1 MNCPSEGLCRSV
13 NCLEIKWWTAQWT
26 VRKYFSFL
34 ILRTNWYP
42 IWWSQFM
49 KPKTETCTGYVI
61 NMELTWGNEAVW
73 KRRKKTFL
81 QAQSVL
87 KTTAYFYSDLTFLK
101 MFQLVKF
108 YRVFFFFWP
117 HLEAWELSVP
127 QSEIKPR
134 PLVARV
140 LSPTNEPPK
149 WSEVAQSCPTLCNP
163 VDCSLPG
170 SSVRGILQARIL
182 EWVTI
187 SFSRGS
193 SWPSDQTRVSRIG
206 GRRFNLWAT
215 RRASPNSIIY
225 TSSKQNCKI

>member
-108 YRVFFFFWP
+108 YRVFFFFLTTSWSLRAFSSP
-117 HLEAWELSVP
+117 IRDQTQAP
-127 QSEIKPR
+127 GSESAESNQWTTK
-134 PLVARV
+134 V
-140 LSPTNEPPK
+140 K
-149 WSEVAQSCPTLCNP
+149 WSRSVMS
-163 VDCSLPG
+163 DSLQPCG
-170 SSVRGILQARIL
+170 L
-182 EWVTI
+182 
-187 SFSRGS
+187 
-193 SWPSDQTRVSRIG
+193 
-206 GRRFNLWAT
+206 
-215 RRASPNSIIY
+215 
-225 TSSKQNCKI
+225 